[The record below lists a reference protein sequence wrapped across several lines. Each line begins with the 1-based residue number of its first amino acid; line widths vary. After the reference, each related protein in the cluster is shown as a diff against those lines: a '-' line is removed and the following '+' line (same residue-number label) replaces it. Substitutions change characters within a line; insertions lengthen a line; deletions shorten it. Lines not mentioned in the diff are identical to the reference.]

1 VEQWP
6 HKQRAEPVI
15 DNAEENAET
24 LENNFV
30 KIFYNT
36 FMTDKGV
43 LDKFK
48 LNEER
53 EPEISEDER

>member
-1 VEQWP
+1 M
-6 HKQRAEPVI
+6 I